1 MKGDRS
7 HGYAELA
14 SATNFSFLRGA
25 SPADDLVL
33 TSLLLGHAGL
43 GIADRNTVAGVVRA
57 WNALRELR
65 EGGALPPIKRREGSG
80 PGEFHFEPQRLP
92 LAPAPPL
99 PDDRESTD
107 WRALVQARA
116 QAFRLV
122 TGARL
127 AFADGT
133 PDLIAYPENRAGWGR
148 LCRLLTLGNRRVKK
162 GECHLTLDD
171 LLADARDLLLIL
183 MPGRERRNLPA
194 LLSRLA
200 EAAPGALWLGATMPR
215 RGDDR
220 RKLAELKSI
229 AEAERIPLLATN
241 DVLYADPSSRD
252 LQDILTC
259 IREGRTLE
267 NAGRLLEVNAER
279 HLKHPQEMARL
290 FADCPE
296 AIAETQ
302 HLLARIE
309 FDLGQLRYEYPDEPI
324 PPGKD
329 AQSWLEELTWRHAA
343 IRYPAGLPEKVERL
357 LHAELALIQKLDY
370 ARYFLTIHDIVRVA
384 NDKGILCQGR
394 GSAANSAV
402 CYVLGIT
409 CVDPAEHNVLF
420 ARFISEERR
429 EPPDI
434 DVDFEHERR
443 EEIIQH
449 IYQRYGRERAGLA
462 ATVIHYRPKSAIRE
476 VGKALGLSEDVTAAL
491 SGTQWGS
498 WGSDI
503 TRNQVKQAGLDPEN
517 PSIARAVGFAKRL
530 LGFPR
535 HLSQHVGGFVLTR
548 ERLDELVPIGNGA
561 MDDRTFIEWD
571 KDDID
576 ALGLMKVDVLALGM
590 LTCIR
595 KAFELLKDHH
605 GLEIGLADVPQDDK
619 ATYDMLCR
627 GDSIGVFQ
635 VESRAQINMLPR
647 MKPREFYD
655 LVIQVA
661 IVRPGPIQGN
671 MVHPYLRR
679 RAGLEPVTF
688 PSPAPEHGP
697 ADELHAVLG
706 KTKGVPLFQEQAM
719 QLAMV
724 AAKFSDVEANQLR
737 RAMATFRNVGTIGR
751 FEGLMVER
759 MVARGYARDFA
770 QNCFEQIKGFGSY
783 GFPESHA
790 ASFAKLVYIS
800 SWLKCHYPDVFAA
813 ALLNSQPMGFYAP
826 AQIVRCAREHGVE
839 VRPVD
844 INASYWD
851 NTLEPTSSVIAR
863 SDSDEAIQTF
873 SKDSGLPR
881 RADALLAMTTKT
893 RQSLALRLGFRQ
905 AEGIHEAEA
914 TRLVSAR
921 RDGFASVEALSSRAK
936 LYGRPMRALAD
947 ADAFRSLGLD
957 RRGALWAVRRLPDD
971 DPLPLFASAA
981 APELGFEA
989 DANLPAMG
997 LGEHVASDYQTM
1009 RLSLKAHPM
1018 ALLRPL
1024 FSKENIASS
1033 AEAARRAEGRF
1044 TRVAGLV
1051 LVRQRPGKGNA
1062 IFITLEDETGITNSL
1077 LWARDFERLRR
1088 PVMAARLM
1096 QVEGRIQRSPEGVV
1110 HLMATHIV
1118 DRSAML
1124 DHLWDEHGLAPARP
1138 KSLLSPADEGSTLGT
1153 PGNAR
1158 DPRHAATSAIIPP
1171 PRHLAPPPRNRHPR
1185 DARILPKSRDFH

>member
-1 MKGDRS
+1 MS
-7 HGYAELA
+7 QMAPFAEMVCA
-14 SATNFSFLRGA
+14 SNFSFLRGA
-25 SPADDLVL
+25 SPADELVL
-33 TSLLLGHAGL
+33 TALLLGHSGL
-43 GIADRNTVAGVVRA
+43 GLADHNTVAGVVRA
-57 WNALRELR
+57 WSALKELR
-65 EGGALPPIKRREGSG
+65 EGGLPPPLKLREGSG
-80 PGEFHFEPQRLP
+80 PGEIRHLP
-92 LAPAPPL
+92 SPVLAKIGLHASGNTAQAKAH
-99 PDDRESTD
+99 EMAAHEAEAHAA
-107 WRALVQARA
+107 ALHDLVKARA
-116 QAFRLV
+116 GGFRLA

-127 AFADGT
+127 VFADGT
-133 PDLIAYPENRAGWGR
+133 PDIVAYPENREGWAR
-148 LCRLLTLGNRRVKK
+148 LCRLLTLGNRRARK

-171 LLADARDLLLIL
+171 LMADARGLLLIL
-183 MPGRERRNLPA
+183 MPEREMRPLPS
-194 LLSRLA
+194 LLARLH

-215 RGDDR
+215 HGDDR
-220 RKLAELKSI
+220 RRLAGLGQI
-229 AEAERIPLLATN
+229 AARAGVPLLATN
-241 DVLYADPSSRD
+241 DALYAQAGQRD

-259 IREGRTLE
+259 IREGCTIE
-267 NAGRLLEVNAER
+267 AAGRRLERNAER
-279 HLKHPQEMARL
+279 HLKPPAEMARL
-290 FADCPE
+290 FRDAPE
-296 AIAETQ
+296 AIAETGR
-302 HLLARIE
+302 LVGRIG
-309 FDLGQLRYEYPDEPI
+309 FDLGELSYDYPDEPV
-324 PPGKD
+324 PPGRD
-329 AQSWLEELTWRHAA
+329 AQGWLEELAWRHAA
-343 IRYPAGLPEKVERL
+343 IRYPAGIPPKVERL
-357 LHAELALIQKLDY
+357 IQGELALIGKLGY

-409 CVDPAEHNVLF
+409 CVDPAEHDLLF

-443 EEIIQH
+443 EEVIQH

-503 TRNQVKQAGLDPEN
+503 TRNQVKQAGLDPDN
-517 PSIARAVGFAKRL
+517 PAIARAVGLARRL
-530 LGFPR
+530 IGFPR
-535 HLSQHVGGFVLTR
+535 HLSQHVGGFVLTQS
-548 ERLDELVPIGNGA
+548 RLDEIVPIGNAA
-561 MDDRTFIEWD
+561 MADRTFIEWD

-576 ALGLMKVDVLALGM
+576 ALGLMKVDILALGM

-595 KAFELLKDHH
+595 KALDLLRDHE
-605 GLEIGLADVPQDDK
+605 GRDLSLADVPTGDP
-619 ATYDMLCR
+619 ATYEMLCR

-647 MKPREFYD
+647 LKPRAFYD

-679 RAGLEPVTF
+679 RAGLEEIVF
-688 PSPAPEHGP
+688 PAPAPEHGP

-737 RAMATFRNVGTIGR
+737 RAMATFRNVGTMHR
-751 FEGLMVER
+751 FEELMVER

-813 ALLNSQPMGFYAP
+813 ALLNAQPMGFYAP
-826 AQIVRCAREHGVE
+826 AQIVRDAREHGVE

-844 INASYWD
+844 VNHSFWD
-851 NTLEPTSSVIAR
+851 NVLEPVDVSTTQDPATP
-863 SDSDEAIQTF
+863 A
-873 SKDSGLPR
+873 GGPR
-881 RADALLAMTTKT
+881 RP
-893 RQSLALRLGFRQ
+893 LALRLGFRQ
-905 AEGIHEAEA
+905 ADGVHEAEA
-914 TRLVSAR
+914 RRLMAAR
-921 RDGFASVEALSSRAK
+921 GAGFASLEALARRAR
-936 LYGRPMRALAD
+936 LNGRTMRALAD

-957 RRGALWAVRRLPDD
+957 RRAALWEARRLPEDD
-971 DPLPLFASAA
+971 ALPLFAAA
-981 APELGFEA
+981 GAPELGAEGEA
-989 DANLPAMG
+989 RLPPMP
-997 LGEHVASDYQTM
+997 LGEHVATDYQTL

-1024 FSKENIASS
+1024 FT
-1033 AEAARRAEGRF
+1033 AEGALTAAEVARRADARF
-1044 TRVAGLV
+1044 TRMAGLV

-1062 IFITLEDETGITNSL
+1062 IFITLEDETGIVNVV
-1077 LWARDFERLRR
+1077 LWARQFEALRR

-1096 QVEGRIQRSPEGVV
+1096 LVEGRVQRSPEGVV
-1110 HLMATHIV
+1110 HLMASHII
-1118 DRSAML
+1118 DRSDAL
-1124 DHLWDEHGLAPARP
+1124 DHLREAGRGGALTRPLLA
-1138 KSLLSPADEGSTLGT
+1138 PADEGATLGQ
-1153 PGNAR
+1153 PGNGR
-1158 DPRHAATSAIIPP
+1158 DPRHGVIPA
-1171 PRHLAPPPRNRHPR
+1171 PRHLAPPPRSQQPRSRHPR
-1185 DARILPKSRDFH
+1185 DQRILPRSRDFH